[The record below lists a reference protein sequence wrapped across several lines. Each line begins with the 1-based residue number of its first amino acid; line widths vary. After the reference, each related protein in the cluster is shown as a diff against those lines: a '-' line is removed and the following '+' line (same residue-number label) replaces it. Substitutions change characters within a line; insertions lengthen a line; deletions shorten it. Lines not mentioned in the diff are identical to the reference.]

1 MQCQVSVRLNACH
14 ALIYIICCCVMLRVK
29 RNNNVIIKFS
39 VKVDAACKTRALFML
54 FSLYRFIVAGV

>member
-1 MQCQVSVRLNACH
+1 
-14 ALIYIICCCVMLRVK
+14 MLRVK